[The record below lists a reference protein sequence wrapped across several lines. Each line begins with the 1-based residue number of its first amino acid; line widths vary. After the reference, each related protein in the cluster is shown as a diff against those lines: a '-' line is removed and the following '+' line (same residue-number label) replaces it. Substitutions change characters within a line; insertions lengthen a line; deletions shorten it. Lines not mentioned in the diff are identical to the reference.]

1 MAKKSKGKRQD
12 QQQVSAVL
20 MEQRR
25 LTLKADMERWYR
37 LRLEQFLSPDDARM
51 AAYRTAGL
59 ATDLGTARRGKGTI
73 GDWLAAHADRVIGGW
88 RMITY
93 PSIEVRTAAL
103 PHLRE
108 ALDDERRLVAAIV
121 RLHAQAPT
129 LCMILL
135 LVCFDSPWSEGDV
148 ARAFND
154 GSARSGWTRENVTK
168 RKLKACL
175 LIRAWTDPRPLP
187 VREKVDVDKELPHA
201 HAKAS

>member
-1 MAKKSKGKRQD
+1 MATSGKHK
-12 QQQVSAVL
+12 QQVRISDAKR
-20 MEQRR
+20 EHDR
-25 LTLKADMERWYR
+25 LTLQADMLHWHK
-37 LRLEQFLSPDDARM
+37 LRLGQFLDPDDARM
-51 AAYRTAGL
+51 AAYRTNGM
-59 ATDLGTARRGKGTI
+59 ATELGTARRGKGTI
-73 GDWLAAHADRVIGGW
+73 GDWLAAHVDRVIGGW

-93 PSIEVRTAAL
+93 PSIEVRPAAL

-108 ALDDERRLVAAIV
+108 ALDDEAALVAAIV
-121 RLHAQAPT
+121 RLHRQAPT

-135 LVCFDSPWSEGDV
+135 LVCFDSPWSESDV

-175 LIRAWTDPRPLP
+175 WIRAWTDPRPLP
-187 VREKVDVDKELPHA
+187 VREKVDVDKELPRA